1 MLIWEIAIVGL
12 VAIMLLLLMTTMSTA
27 YTLRSDNEALL
38 KRVVSL
44 ENAMDAVEKSCT
56 ISSNTIATLDQT
68 VTPKID
74 ALESKVAAVAK
85 QSNLTTA
92 QQQTLRRSL
101 QEIRQSLAH
110 TNARSHFRPNT
121 TGAPLA

>member
-1 MLIWEIAIVGL
+1 VSIV
-12 VAIMLLLLMTTMSTA
+12 LMILMSST
-27 YTLRSDNEALL
+27 YSLKITNETLL
-38 KRVVSL
+38 KRVIGL
-44 ENAMDAVEKSCT
+44 ENAMAAVEKSCT
-56 ISSNTIATLDQT
+56 ISSDTIASLDQT
-68 VTPKID
+68 VSPKID
-74 ALESKVAAVAK
+74 DLERKIAAVTK

>member
-1 MLIWEIAIVGL
+1 MFIWEIVVVVAMSLMIV
-12 VAIMLLLLMTTMSTA
+12 ALMSST
-27 YTLRSDNEALL
+27 YSLRSDNEALL

-56 ISSNTIATLDQT
+56 ISSATIATLDQT

-74 ALESKVAAVAK
+74 ALESKIAAVAK